1 VALCAADARAYRYR
15 ELSRRAKAD
24 LCAMYRRG
32 VLTPDGQVVR
42 YGGGMHPPERWRKDE
57 VVTSILSIEIPPPAA
72 PERPA
77 AAVQNDTYGELT
89 RAELAELRAGAHPCL
104 RCGMAAD
111 VDPVLHESRY
121 GHRPK
126 YRDESGRVFVW
137 FAGRWAEKLDESA
150 GGAS

>member
-1 VALCAADARAYRYR
+1 
-15 ELSRRAKAD
+15 
-24 LCAMYRRG
+24 MY
-32 VLTPDGQVVR
+32 
-42 YGGGMHPPERWRKDE
+42 PPERWRKDE
-57 VVTSILSIEIPPPAA
+57 VVASILSIEIPAPAAPPAA
-72 PERPA
+72 AMVR
-77 AAVQNDTYGELT
+77 NDTHGDVT

-104 RCGMAAD
+104 RCGMLAD
-111 VDPVLHESRY
+111 VDPVLHEERY